1 MTAPLTKCHVNSGNR
16 PVGFVARRIVMLA
29 GAAAVGAC
37 VMVVSADTM
46 SNRWTSAAYA
56 QTLQPRSGFAD
67 IVDKIKPA
75 VISVRAKLDAGT
87 RTTGRGASP
96 SPEENPLERFF
107 RQFGLPDNDFRAPNT
122 AQPAHEGGVGLLHFG
137 GRLCGDQ

>member
-29 GAAAVGAC
+29 SAATVGAC
-37 VMVVSADTM
+37 VMVISADTI

-56 QTLQPRSGFAD
+56 QTVQPRSGFAD

-75 VISVRAKLDAGT
+75 VISIRATLMP
-87 RTTGRGASP
+87 GRV
-96 SPEENPLERFF
+96 
-107 RQFGLPDNDFRAPNT
+107 
-122 AQPAHEGGVGLLHFG
+122 QPAGAHRRRPRKIHWSASSANSGC
-137 GRLCGDQ
+137 RTIIPRP